1 MEPIKSDVIKTSE
14 NIVEEIIENKSLE
27 TISNVSQKESLSELE
42 VKTICEIHKARMIP
56 PVIFKMNH
64 RII

>member
-1 MEPIKSDVIKTSE
+1 MVETSE

-27 TISNVSQKESLSELE
+27 TISNVSHKKSLSELE
-42 VKTICEIHKARMIP
+42 VKTICETHKARMTP
-56 PVIFKMNH
+56 PIIFKMNH